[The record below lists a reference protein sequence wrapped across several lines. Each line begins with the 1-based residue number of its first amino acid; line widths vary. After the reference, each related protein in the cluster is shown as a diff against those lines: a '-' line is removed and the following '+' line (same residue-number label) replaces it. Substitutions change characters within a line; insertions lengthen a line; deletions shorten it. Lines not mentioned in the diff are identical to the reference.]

1 MGWPGLAT
9 EINNLGHAWVDVS
22 PALEEE
28 EHEQQELVHIGTLEE
43 AGEGE
48 AKVPWS
54 ATHLEMLR
62 RLGVDIDIGEDECSG
77 RAEPAL
83 RVVSK
88 A

>member
-1 MGWPGLAT
+1 MGWPSVAT

-22 PALEEE
+22 PALQED
-28 EHEQQELVHIGTLEE
+28 EHDRRELVHAGALEE
-43 AGEGE
+43 AGEGD
-48 AKVPWS
+48 AKIPWS
-54 ATHLEMLR
+54 STHLEMLR

-77 RAEPAL
+77 RPEPAL